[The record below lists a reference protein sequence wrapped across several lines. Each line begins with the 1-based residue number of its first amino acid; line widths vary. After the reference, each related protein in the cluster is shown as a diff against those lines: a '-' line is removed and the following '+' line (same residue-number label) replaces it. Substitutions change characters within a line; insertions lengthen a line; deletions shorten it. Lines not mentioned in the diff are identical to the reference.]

1 MRYDTMAFQKLNHN
15 LVSKKESRESS
26 KVFLSNILKRRTVRD
41 FSQKPVPIDIITN
54 AVRAAVS
61 APSGANKQPWHFT
74 IVKDRLI
81 KKEIRVAAE
90 KEEKEFYG
98 HRASD
103 DWLEDLNQFKTD
115 WKKPFLESAPYLI
128 TVFKKKYD
136 IEKGK
141 KKKNYYVNE
150 SVGIASGFL
159 LVALH
164 NAGLV
169 ALTHTPSPMNF
180 LEDILD
186 RPKNE
191 KAVLLIPVGYPA
203 EEAEVPSLVKKSFKK
218 TCNIL

>member
-1 MRYDTMAFQKLNHN
+1 MKYDTMAFQKLNHN
-15 LVSKKESRESS
+15 IVSKKESRESS
-26 KVFLSNILKRRTVRD
+26 KTFLSSILKRRTVRD
-41 FSQKPVPIDIITN
+41 FSHKSVPIDIITS

-81 KKEIRVAAE
+81 KKKIRVAAE

-103 DWLEDLNQFKTD
+103 DWLQDLNQFKTD
-115 WKKPFLESAPYLI
+115 WKKPFLETAPYLI
-128 TVFKKKYD
+128 IVFKKNYD
-136 IEKGK
+136 IEKGE

-203 EEAEVPSLVKKSFKK
+203 EGAEVPNLDKKSFKRI
-218 TCNIL
+218 CNIL